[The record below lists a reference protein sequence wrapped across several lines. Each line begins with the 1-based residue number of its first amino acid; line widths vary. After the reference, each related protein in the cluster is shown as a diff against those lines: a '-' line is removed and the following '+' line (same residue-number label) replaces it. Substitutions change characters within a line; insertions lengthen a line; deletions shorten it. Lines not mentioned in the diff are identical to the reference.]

1 MSASRTKEIY
11 NRGRNKYH
19 GYNTKNSREQGH
31 TVRPATK
38 AIYLLLV
45 DMNPAE
51 PDTMLTTIVEFQ
63 RLTNLT
69 GQVYKIF
76 TNDQRLY
83 RIVVNVTWTYPA
95 QFHNFILSLGGM
107 HTLVIIAGAEEVLMS
122 DTGLET
128 ILQSAFGG
136 VSTILSGKKFPQEH

>member
-1 MSASRTKEIY
+1 MAT
-11 NRGRNKYH
+11 
-19 GYNTKNSREQGH
+19 TQKNSHEQGH

-38 AIYLLLV
+38 AICLPLV

-51 PDTMLTTIVEFQ
+51 PDTMLTTIVAFQ

-76 TNDQRLY
+76 TNDQQLY
-83 RIVVNVTWTYPA
+83 RIVVNVTWAYPA
-95 QFHNFILSLGGM
+95 QFQTFILSLGGM
-107 HTLVIIAGAEEVLMS
+107 HTLVNFEGAVEVLMS

-128 ILQSAFGG
+128 IL
-136 VSTILSGKKFPQEH
+136 